1 MFTYRE
7 FAKFDRNVFCQ
18 SSDYCLTLTQD
29 PQFENRRGGKAQVF
43 DLINKKANF
52 RLHTFVTSS
61 NVSIAIP
68 N

>member
-1 MFTYRE
+1 MQ
-7 FAKFDRNVFCQ
+7 NVDF
-18 SSDYCLTLTQD
+18 LTQD
-29 PQFENRRGGKAQVF
+29 FQPEIKRGEKTHVF
-43 DLINKKANF
+43 DLIDQKANF